1 MCAREP
7 ATSVAVY
14 IGPIAQH
21 SSNSTRV
28 SKLVNDTF
36 VLPNK
41 TANTSKN
48 IFFYGKI
55 QEYIQDNEI
64 IEIRK

>member
-48 IFFYGKI
+48 IFFYI
-55 QEYIQDNEI
+55 QEYIQDEI
-64 IEIRK
+64 IRNN